1 MNLTIQ
7 KYLHSC
13 LLLKKNGRR
22 LLIDPGSFSFRPGE
36 LTPEDVGQVDA
47 ILISHQHADHF
58 DPAILKQFMEMGPT
72 PIWTI
77 REIGDLLAK
86 EGIPYELVE
95 PGQKYQISG
104 FAVDVYAAEHGALPI
119 PIPDNVAYH
128 IDSTLLHPGDSYE
141 VQGLESAK
149 VLALPI
155 AGPWSRL
162 VDALEMVDRLEPEVV
177 VPIHD
182 AIIKDFMLERI
193 YGTLKTVLDERGI
206 LFRPLNSG
214 EVLDNP

>member
-1 MNLTIQ
+1 MTIQ

-13 LLLKKNGRR
+13 LLLKKKGKR
-22 LLIDPGSFSFRPGE
+22 LLIDPGNFSFREGE
-36 LTPEDVGQVDA
+36 YTPEDIGPVDA
-47 ILISHQHADHF
+47 ILISHQHVDHF
-58 DPAILKQFMEMGPT
+58 DPKILKQFMELGPAH
-72 PIWTI
+72 IWTI

-95 PGQKYQISG
+95 PGEKYQIAD

-119 PIPDNVAYH
+119 PIPDNVAFH
-128 IDSTLLHPGDSYE
+128 IDSTLFHPGDSYDP
-141 VQGLESAK
+141 QGIENVK
-149 VLALPI
+149 VLALPV

-162 VDALEMVDRLEPEVV
+162 VDALDMVDRLGPEVV
-177 VPIHD
+177 IPIHD

-193 YGTLKTVLDERGI
+193 YSMLKTALDERGV
-206 LFRPLNSG
+206 LFRPLESG